1 MTETVL
7 NRLKSG
13 ALNCASAVLN
23 KMNIA
28 TEESRIKEKY
38 EALGRRLLP
47 ALENDA
53 LDTLRNDPDVV
64 ELVGAISEMRTRL
77 NALKTRAKKYKG
89 KSR

>member
-13 ALNCASAVLN
+13 ALNCASTVLN
-23 KMNIA
+23 RMNIA
-28 TEESRIKEKY
+28 TEESRLKAKY

-53 LDTLRNDPDVV
+53 LDTLKNDPDVV
-64 ELVGAISEMRTRL
+64 ELVGSISEMRTKL
-77 NALKTRAKKYKG
+77 NALKKRAKMRQG
-89 KSR
+89 NR

>member
-7 NRLKSG
+7 NRLKIG
-13 ALNCASAVLN
+13 ALNCASTVLG

-28 TEESRIKEKY
+28 TEESRLKAKY

-53 LDTLRNDPDVV
+53 LDTLKNDPDVV

-77 NALKTRAKKYKG
+77 NALKARAKKYKG

>member
-13 ALNCASAVLN
+13 ALNCASTVLN

-28 TEESRIKEKY
+28 TEESRIKAKY

-53 LDTLRNDPDVV
+53 LDTLKNDPDVV

-77 NALKTRAKKYKG
+77 NALKARTKKYKG